1 MQNVLAQIPIT
12 KWDREIRSFNLLI
25 NMSRVIDF
33 WSNSDG
39 YTEFYYQDIAD
50 RKDKV
55 SEFTT
60 SYILSTFE
68 TFFEETEPN
77 PFITVNV
84 DKWNLHPIGHRSPG
98 YLTPFPFS
106 HQKFNINLDYFV
118 KALARPS
125 SETGS
130 YIWVARGAFN
140 FIVLRS
146 RNTLNEINTTSSVSG
161 SLGPN

>member
-1 MQNVLAQIPIT
+1 MENVLAQIPIT

-33 WSNSDG
+33 FTNADG
-39 YTEFYYQDIAD
+39 YTDFYYQDIAD

-68 TFFEETEPN
+68 TFFEETAPN

-84 DKWNLHPIGHRSPG
+84 DQWNLQPIGHRSPG
-98 YLTPFPFS
+98 NLISFPYS
-106 HQKFNINLDYFV
+106 HEKVNINLDYFV
-118 KALARPS
+118 KAIARPT

-130 YIWVARGAFN
+130 YIWVARGAFKH
-140 FIVLRS
+140 IVLRS
-146 RNTLNEINTTSSVSG
+146 PNTLAEINATSSVSG